1 MHDEELPD
9 EAFKDAKF
17 CSMCGPKF
25 CSMRI
30 TQTMREY
37 SDGTRPTIP
46 MQVSDGMEE
55 SKSNG
60 IPLPVIAG

>member
-9 EAFKDAKF
+9 EAFKDAGF

-30 TQTMREY
+30 TQTQREY
-37 SDGTRPTIP
+37 E
-46 MQVSDGMEE
+46 DGMRSYTPREDAVE
-55 SKSNG
+55 
-60 IPLPVIAG
+60 LAMAE